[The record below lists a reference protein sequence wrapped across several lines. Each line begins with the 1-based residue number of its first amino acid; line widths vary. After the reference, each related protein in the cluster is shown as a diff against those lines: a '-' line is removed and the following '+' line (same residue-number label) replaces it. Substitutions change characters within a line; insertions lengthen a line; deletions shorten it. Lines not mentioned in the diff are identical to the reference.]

1 MSRVECRPSFLLPLS
16 ISPSDT
22 AKSIA
27 NSLYSKEAD
36 MNGLEESVIRT
47 MVDKCENLVW
57 WHRNLER
64 GEGFVL
70 NGFINHYPDFIVMT
84 ENNVLVLIEVKGAD
98 RDNSDSDLKMRLG
111 KEWQAQ
117 ANQLSRET
125 GMKYR
130 YMMVFNDNAPEGA
143 YTLAEAVKIVGQL

>member
-1 MSRVECRPSFLLPLS
+1 MRLTAYTRGILALPVLKNGSRQAE
-16 ISPSDT
+16 
-22 AKSIA
+22 
-27 NSLYSKEAD
+27 
-36 MNGLEESVIRT
+36 G
-47 MVDKCENLVW
+47 
-57 WHRNLER
+57 
-64 GEGFVL
+64 GEDV
-70 NGFINHYPDFIVMT
+70 NVMT
-84 ENNVLVLIEVKGAD
+84 ENKVLVLIEVKGAD